1 MKQEIFA
8 HFNLIAM
15 TRRFTNFGDAMHNTQ
30 SPPDPLPESRANFK
44 AALFALARNLEGL
57 VLRQAVMMRNA
68 VQQVLDSTVSQPQ
81 GRANVQTD
89 PILAAPENPSANG
102 TRDETPQPQPE
113 RQSNPPSQKEPG
125 RTAIP

>member
-1 MKQEIFA
+1 
-8 HFNLIAM
+8 M
-15 TRRFTNFGDAMHNTQ
+15 TRLFTNFGDAMHNTQ

-81 GRANVQTD
+81 GRANVQNRSYPRRSRKPVGKWHKGRDT
-89 PILAAPENPSANG
+89 AAA
-102 TRDETPQPQPE
+102 
-113 RQSNPPSQKEPG
+113 
-125 RTAIP
+125 A

>member
-1 MKQEIFA
+1 MK
-8 HFNLIAM
+8 N
-15 TRRFTNFGDAMHNTQ
+15 
-30 SPPDPLPESRANFK
+30 PDPLPESRRANFK

-89 PILAAPENPSANG
+89 PILAAPEMTRRQMAQG
-102 TRDETPQPQPE
+102 TRHRSRSP
-113 RQSNPPSQKEPG
+113 
-125 RTAIP
+125 